1 MKNMKVLALT
11 AGVGTL
17 IFAGTAPADFQGI
30 SITSSANAYGVTYQV
45 FVDVDAG
52 DQLNAV
58 YGDNVNA
65 LLIEAAG
72 GSPGLH
78 GPLQSQ

>member
-45 FVDVDAG
+45 FVDV
-52 DQLNAV
+52 
-58 YGDNVNA
+58 
-65 LLIEAAG
+65 EAG
-72 GSPGLH
+72 GECSSESCPN
-78 GPLQSQ
+78 